1 MNPVSVF
8 LIVVA
13 LPLLLVGCGG
23 EGPELEFRGVDGI
36 VMAYLKSSDTPYTG
50 KTYELYEDGQKRS
63 EGNFKDGKMDG
74 LCMWWHENGQKARE
88 ANYKDDKPDGLWT
101 EWYENGQKKVEVN
114 FKDVKPDGLWTEWHE
129 TGQKQFGENFKD
141 GELIS
146 AKYWNSKGEPVDS
159 EEEANK

>member
-1 MNPVSVF
+1 MNPLPF
-8 LIVVA
+8 ILLAIT
-13 LPLLLVGCGG
+13 LPLLLGGCGEKG
-23 EGPELEFRGVDGI
+23 VIFDELEKREGI
-36 VMAYLKSSDTPYTG
+36 YYFKDTPYTG

-129 TGQKQFGENFKD
+129 NGQKQFEENFKD